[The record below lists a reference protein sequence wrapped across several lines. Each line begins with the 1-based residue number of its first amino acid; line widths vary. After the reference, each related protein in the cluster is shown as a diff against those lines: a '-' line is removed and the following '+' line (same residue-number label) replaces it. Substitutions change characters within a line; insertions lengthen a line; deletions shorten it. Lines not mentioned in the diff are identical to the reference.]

1 MITSFDLSPEILA
14 INVLKALINTF
25 SMKQPDLY
33 ILKPKNDVTSLV
45 KFCIE
50 NTSRRRVFSVNFD

>member
-1 MITSFDLSPEILA
+1 M
-14 INVLKALINTF
+14 LINTH

-33 ILKPKNDVTSLV
+33 YFEAIKINDVTSLV

-50 NTSRRRVFSVNFD
+50 NTSRRRVFSVNFDKACDIIFMASK